1 MAFYSRLSDTISLFP
16 HRYISMLQF
25 NRVGVNDLQRF
36 PLNHWINVTAPD
48 KTEWYIRQLQQLNI
62 HLNLITFK
70 RWKQIGLYVVHLIWK
85 VILKY
90 TLVTK
95 NIYKN
100 YNNSASLNESNDADR
115 RLSEAAVCDSR
126 GNEHGIYIKKCL
138 CIFTCHACVLHTLT
152 LSKTEAR
159 EDWAMLDALLL
170 QPTGRWNKL
179 EDARADVLIPKVKK
193 NKNKKSLYFFL
204 HYGWN
209 ESGWWWFGGRGA
221 AGDYS
226 RGVFCVCQPAEVAQI
241 RHFG

>member
-1 MAFYSRLSDTISLFP
+1 MICKGF
-16 HRYISMLQF
+16 HR
-25 NRVGVNDLQRF
+25 
-36 PLNHWINVTAPD
+36 WINVTAPD
-48 KTEWYIRQLQQLNI
+48 KTERSIRQLQQPNI

-70 RWKQIGLYVVHLIWK
+70 HWKQIGLFVVSFIWK
-85 VILKY
+85 VVLKY
-90 TLVTK
+90 TVVTK
-95 NIYKN
+95 LKN
-100 YNNSASLNESNDADR
+100 NNNNSASLKESNDADH

-193 NKNKKSLYFFL
+193 TKTLYVSFCIAV
-204 HYGWN
+204 
-209 ESGWWWFGGRGA
+209 EMRA
-221 AGDYS
+221 AGDGEEDAE
-226 RGVFCVCQPAEVAQI
+226 RRMITAWGFFCVCQPAEEAQI